1 MAACS
6 QMDGYEATRCIRR
19 WEVDNCDLCRA
30 LELICVI
37 EEKVRVCPHHRL
49 PIVAVTADVMK
60 GTHEQ
65 CFSAGMDDYIPKV
78 NILTNIQSMPFYYVP
93 RDSQSIEDSFINFSM
108 MGYLNKESIN
118 ILLPGMPRILTLCW
132 YCVQPLDQKQLQLLL
147 ERFLKNRLVNAP
159 GSP

>member
-1 MAACS
+1 MAVWS

-78 NILTNIQSMPFYYVP
+78 NIFINLHSESFYYVL
-93 RDSQSIEDSFINFSM
+93 IFSM
-108 MGYLNKESIN
+108 VGILNQEIYQYLIAWNVKN
-118 ILLPGMPRILTLCW
+118 ADLVLVLC
-132 YCVQPLDQKQLQLLL
+132 
-147 ERFLKNRLVNAP
+147 AA
-159 GSP
+159 S

>member
-1 MAACS
+1 MAVWS

-78 NILTNIQSMPFYYVP
+78 NIFINLHSVSFYYVP
-93 RDSQSIEDSFINFSM
+93 DQ
-108 MGYLNKESIN
+108 
-118 ILLPGMPRILTLCW
+118 
-132 YCVQPLDQKQLQLLL
+132 QLDYQ
-147 ERFLKNRLVNAP
+147 RFMY
-159 GSP
+159 